1 MTADDIRT
9 TVEAYIAEA
18 LELRVAVE
26 VPAPGSDPK
35 RVLESLLST
44 RQRLDRVEE
53 LLHRALRIRHR
64 VQRSLTIV
72 RAQHDDARDTAL
84 TNAKQQRGG
93 PVTRDNDQYTSAQE
107 RNAEANLATL
117 ELRRTLRQAE
127 EVASY
132 CDEAVDLLRLAHRG
146 LEGVR
151 VDHMTIVRST
161 QFESTLDR

>member
-1 MTADDIRT
+1 MSADDIRT
-9 TVEAYIAEA
+9 TVEGYIAEA
-18 LELRVAVE
+18 LELRVGVE

-35 RVLESLLST
+35 HILESLLAA

-64 VQRSLTIV
+64 IQRSLTVV
-72 RAQHDDARDTAL
+72 RAQHDDARDAAL
-84 TNAKQQRGG
+84 TDARQQRGG
-93 PVTRDNDQYTSAQE
+93 PVTRDTDQYSSAQE
-107 RNAEANLATL
+107 RAAAANLATL
-117 ELRRTLRQAE
+117 ELRRFLRQTE

-151 VDHMTIVRST
+151 MDHMTIVRST